1 MVGNAEEL
9 ITLIF
14 LQSFLPELREVVMIK
29 LDAPI
34 DEMVDTE
41 LLICTQTEFSLAS
54 CSYQ

>member
-34 DEMVDTE
+34 VEMVDTE